1 MWTTRSNICEF
12 YVRGSFEQSR
22 EWAFKALDL
31 DPNSTAVHKLIA
43 RCKGFGESL
52 RLATSRAL
60 EKTSAAGALLR
71 YVQVRDA
78 NGREDVRLLGLGPA
92 DELVLALLAAL
103 HRDTGAPGVVSLPP
117 QHVGPLLGGHLWG

>member
-43 RCKGFGESL
+43 RCKGSGASCQGV
-52 RLATSRAL
+52 TSCHIAC
-60 EKTSAAGALLR
+60 T
-71 YVQVRDA
+71 
-78 NGREDVRLLGLGPA
+78 
-92 DELVLALLAAL
+92 
-103 HRDTGAPGVVSLPP
+103 
-117 QHVGPLLGGHLWG
+117 